1 MHELSLAGSILA
13 IVEQAARTERFAR
26 VRTMRLSVPALA
38 GVEVDA
44 LRFALAAVAPGTP
57 LEAADVVIDEPPAHA
72 RCAGCGRACEV
83 REHGAACPHC
93 GGWRLEVTDGRS
105 MRVVDLVVE

>member
-1 MHELSLAGSILA
+1 
-13 IVEQAARTERFAR
+13 
-26 VRTMRLSVPALA
+26 MRLAVPALA

-44 LRFALAAVAPGTP
+44 LRFALSAVAPGTP
-57 LEAADVVIDEPPAHA
+57 LEAAEVVIDEPPAHA
-72 RCAGCGRACEV
+72 RCAGCGRDCEV

-93 GGWRLEVTDGRS
+93 GGWRLEVTDGGS